1 MDATDAPVMDRAM
14 ALDRLCG
21 DAELLD
27 ELIGLM
33 IEQSRGLVRDIEAAL
48 LRGDVAAVCIAAHTI
63 RGSAAN
69 LEAVPLRDA
78 AGVLEN
84 LAREGDLRDG
94 AAAGAALA
102 AELERLAAEV
112 GA

>member
-1 MDATDAPVMDRAM
+1 MDAADAPVMDRAI

-27 ELIGLM
+27 ELLGMM
-33 IEQSRGLVRDIEAAL
+33 IEQSRALVRDIDAAL

-63 RGSAAN
+63 KGSAAN

-78 AGVLEN
+78 AGVLED

-94 AAAGAALA
+94 AALSAALA
-102 AELERLAAEV
+102 AELERLALAA